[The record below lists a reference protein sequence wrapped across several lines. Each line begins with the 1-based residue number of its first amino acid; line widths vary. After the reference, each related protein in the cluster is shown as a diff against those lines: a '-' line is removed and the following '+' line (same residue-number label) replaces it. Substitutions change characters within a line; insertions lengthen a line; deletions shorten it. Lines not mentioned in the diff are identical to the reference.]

1 MTRSPHRFPCIS
13 EYLDTAAVE
22 STLSLLRGLQTPWP
36 DLGIGVQVEVKLH
49 GGDEEI
55 EGSFHRVQVTREA
68 VARRIRFPGSCAT
81 VAFLFLRSAFEEDGM
96 NAYPTS

>member
-1 MTRSPHRFPCIS
+1 
-13 EYLDTAAVE
+13 
-22 STLSLLRGLQTPWP
+22 
-36 DLGIGVQVEVKLH
+36 VEVKLH

-81 VAFLFLRSAFEEDGM
+81 VAFLFLVAAFEEVGM